1 MSLCVSW
8 FLPFKGSDGYETVV
22 WYNGRR
28 AIVPGIWE
36 GKIKEALESMNVR
49 SLGNTIETLVSK
61 AKGRGGERQTR
72 FMDCNED

>member
-1 MSLCVSW
+1 M
-8 FLPFKGSDGYETVV
+8 VV

-28 AIVPGIWE
+28 AIVPGIWKR
-36 GKIKEALESMNVR
+36 KIREALESMNVR

-61 AKGRGGERQTR
+61 TKGRGGERQTR